1 MFIRYNRYSKKQIPM
16 LLASVFVSFCF
27 FLSCTKDNSDKA
39 AVKQNKLPDQTIKQ
53 VHLTRSINARVDI
66 ELTSPLIEI
75 YSGDSAR
82 MCCPKGLE
90 VLFLNFDL
98 SHKAKLTANYAVNY
112 EKSNVY
118 YIRDNVRIIDYK
130 QQDTFYCKDL
140 YWIKDSALLR
150 TDLPIQRHS
159 ASGIDFGD
167 GLRANDSFDSVIIK
181 NPHGSQNVEE
191 D

>member
-1 MFIRYNRYSKKQIPM
+1 MPRLFA
-16 LLASVFVSFCF
+16 LAFVAFWF
-27 FLSCTKDNSDKA
+27 FLSCSDNDSGKTTIR
-39 AVKQNKLPDQTIKQ
+39 QNNLPVQTIKQ
-53 VHLTRSINARVDI
+53 VHLTRSMNARVDI
-66 ELTSPLIEI
+66 ELTSPLIEM

-90 VLFLNFDL
+90 VLFLDSDL
-98 SHKAKLTANYAVNY
+98 SRKAKLTANYAVNY

-118 YIRDNVRIIDYK
+118 YIRDNVRIIDYR

-159 ASGIDFGD
+159 STGIDFGD

-181 NPHGSQNVEE
+181 NPHGSQNVEDE
-191 D
+191 